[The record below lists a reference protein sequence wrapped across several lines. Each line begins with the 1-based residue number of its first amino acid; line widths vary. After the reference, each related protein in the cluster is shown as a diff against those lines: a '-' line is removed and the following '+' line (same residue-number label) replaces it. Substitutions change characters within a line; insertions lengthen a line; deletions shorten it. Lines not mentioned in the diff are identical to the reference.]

1 MRREAAI
8 PSHGDAGPLDVTGA
22 MADNFRSTSRRSIT
36 LEARDVEALRETLDR
51 LRLEVA
57 ELHASRKRLVQAA
70 DTERRTIERDLHEGV
85 QQHLVGLAV
94 NLQLARQL
102 ADTDRAAAK
111 ELLEEMGRDV
121 QQALD
126 ETAQLAQQI
135 YPPLLEA
142 GGLAAA
148 LRAAATSIGIPVS
161 VDVEAAAGCP
171 PELVRTVYLCCLEAL
186 EHAGAE
192 ARATVTVR
200 KEEGAIAF
208 EVVED
213 GARSVATA
221 ARLDAGLD
229 RLRDRVEALGGR
241 LTVRSEPGRGTR
253 ISGSLP
259 LSR

>member
-1 MRREAAI
+1 
-8 PSHGDAGPLDVTGA
+8 
-22 MADNFRSTSRRSIT
+22 
-36 LEARDVEALRETLDR
+36 
-51 LRLEVA
+51 
-57 ELHASRKRLVQAA
+57 
-70 DTERRTIERDLHEGV
+70 V
-85 QQHLVGLAV
+85 QQASQLV
-94 NLQLARQL
+94 
-102 ADTDRAAAK
+102 DTDPAAASV
-111 ELLEEMGRDV
+111 LLEEMGRDV
-121 QQALD
+121 QQALN

-148 LRAAATSIGIPVS
+148 LRVAATSIGIPVS
-161 VDVEAAAGCP
+161 VEVEAAAGCP
-171 PELVRTVYLCCLEAL
+171 PEVVRTVYLCCLEAL

-213 GARSVATA
+213 GARSVAA
-221 ARLDAGLD
+221 ARSDAGLD

-241 LTVRSEPGRGTR
+241 LTVRSEPGGGTR
-253 ISGSLP
+253 ISGSLQ

>member
-1 MRREAAI
+1 
-8 PSHGDAGPLDVTGA
+8 V
-22 MADNFRSTSRRSIT
+22 
-36 LEARDVEALRETLDR
+36 
-51 LRLEVA
+51 
-57 ELHASRKRLVQAA
+57 
-70 DTERRTIERDLHEGV
+70 
-85 QQHLVGLAV
+85 
-94 NLQLARQL
+94 
-102 ADTDRAAAK
+102 DTDRAAAK
-111 ELLEEMGRDV
+111 ALLEEMGRDV
-121 QQALD
+121 QQALG

-148 LRAAATSIGIPVS
+148 LRAAATSIGIRVS

-171 PELVRTVYLCCLEAL
+171 PEVVRTVYLCCVEAL

-213 GARSVATA
+213 GARSVAAA
-221 ARLDAGLD
+221 ARSNARLD

-241 LTVRSEPGRGTR
+241 LTVRSEPGEGIRV
-253 ISGSLP
+253 SGSLP
-259 LSR
+259 LSQ